1 MPKVSII
8 IPAFNAAA
16 TIIETLK
23 STQSQEFQDFEIIV
37 VDDGSTDATVEVVR
51 REFPDVRVIQQENTG
66 PAAARNHGVAEAQ
79 GEWLAFLDADDTWL
93 PWRLSLQLELAKQC
107 PGAVMFCGLTVD
119 LDDDNGLT
127 PPTTPPSTSM
137 LDIKSFVIGNPVA
150 TTTVLL
156 KKSTFDQ
163 AGGFDTLFRGPEDY
177 ELWMRIAK
185 IGEIYKIWVPLCRY
199 RCEMGSLSMDDG
211 KFLPQVLAVLDKAYG
226 QDGVLRPHGRKSR
239 AKAQQYSS
247 ASWMAFCQGNR
258 LRALKHLMLSFM
270 NWPFPTKNPG
280 SKPLLRLQLLIRYL
294 KPAAPPQKESEKG
307 RAQYLQYKRL
317 WNEMGADG
325 VYHVVPRWKRLAKRL
340 LCSRLPLPNFGYA
353 CYRKVYRILDLTVE
367 LFRTFKKIV
376 WVEPVMRGLC
386 KSVGKNLRIERV
398 PDVYGNGSIELGSNV
413 YLSGHISF
421 AFNDKLKLS
430 PAFKLGDNCFIGH
443 LCAFNMASGITIG
456 DNCLISGQTVFYDND
471 GHPTDADERRKNF
484 PVSPES
490 VKPIVVGDDVWI
502 GRGCMILKGVHIGDR
517 AIIGAGSVVVRD
529 VPADTVVAGN
539 PAQVRKQ
546 LL

>member
-8 IPAFNAAA
+8 IPAFNAAK
-16 TIIETLK
+16 TIVETLK
-23 STQSQEFQDFEIIV
+23 STQTQDFQDFEVIV

-51 REFPDVRVIQQENTG
+51 REFPDVRVIQQENAG
-66 PAAARNHGVAEAQ
+66 PAAARNHGAAEAQ
-79 GEWLAFLDADDTWL
+79 GEWLAFLDADDIWL
-93 PWRLSLQLELAKQC
+93 PWRLSLQLKLAEQH
-107 PGAVMFCGLTVD
+107 PEAVMWCGLTID
-119 LDDDNGLT
+119 LGEEEEPDQPS
-127 PPTTPPSTSM
+127 PPFDIS
-137 LDIKSFVIGNPVA
+137 LLGIKSFVIGNPVA

-156 KKSTFDQ
+156 KRSVFDQ
-163 AGGFDTLFRGPEDY
+163 TDGFDTQFRGPEDY
-177 ELWMRIAK
+177 ELWMRVAK
-185 IGEIYKIWVPLCRY
+185 VGKIYKIGAPLCRY
-199 RCEMGSLSMDDG
+199 RCEMGSLSMDDC
-211 KFLPQVLAVLDKAYG
+211 KFLPQVLDVLDKAYG
-226 QDGVLRPHGRKSR
+226 EGGVLKLHGRKSR
-239 AKAQQYSS
+239 AKAHQYSS
-247 ASWMAFCQGNR
+247 ASWMAFCQGR
-258 LRALKHLMLSFM
+258 RPRALKHLLLSFM

-280 SKPLLRLQLLIRYL
+280 SKPLLRLQLLFRYL
-294 KPAAPPQKESEKG
+294 KPAMPPQKASEKG
-307 RAQYLQYKRL
+307 RAQYLHYKRL

-340 LCSRLPLPNFGYA
+340 LCSRLPLPNAGYA

-421 AFNDKLKLS
+421 AFNDKIKLS
-430 PAFKLGDNCFIGH
+430 PRFKLGDNCFIGH

-471 GHPTDADERRKNF
+471 GHPMNADERRKNF